1 MLYCF
6 QYQLNYKNGRTK
18 RNALTVPLAIVVA
31 GALIA
36 GALFLTNKKSPDTVK
51 TDETKIAKSEIQ
63 IEPVTADDHIL
74 GNPKA
79 PIMIVEFSD
88 TECPFCKDFHT
99 TMHKVIDTYGKTGK
113 VAWVYRHFPID
124 TLHSKARKEA
134 EATECAAELG
144 GNDGFWKYID
154 GIYKKTPSNNG
165 LDLSLLPKIAE
176 ENGLNKTEFETC
188 LNSGRYADKV
198 EKQYKDAVAAGG
210 QGTPYTV
217 IITKYEKIPISEG
230 AIPFSGGPINMKL
243 ILDDLISKN

>member
-1 MLYCF
+1 MEE
-6 QYQLNYKNGRTK
+6 QK

-36 GALFLTNKKSPDTVK
+36 GALFLTNKNKTQDPDAAKLNGTVK
-51 TDETKIAKSEIQ
+51 EQSGIK
-63 IEPVTADDHIL
+63 IEPVTGDDHIL

-88 TECPFCKDFHT
+88 TECPYCKTFHA
-99 TMHKVIDTYGKTGK
+99 TMHQVIDTYGKTGK

-124 TLHSKARKEA
+124 NIHSKARKEA

-144 GNDGFWKYID
+144 GNDGFWKYLD
-154 GIYKKTPSNNG
+154 NLYKITPSNNE

-176 ENGLNKTEFETC
+176 DSGLDKEKFVTC
-188 LNSGRYADKV
+188 LDSGKYADKV
-198 EKQYKDAVAAGG
+198 EKDYQDAVAAGG
-210 QGTPYTV
+210 QGTPYPV
-217 IITKYEKIPISEG
+217 IITKREKIPINEG
-230 AIPFSGGPINMKL
+230 AIPFSGGPINMKV

>member
-1 MLYCF
+1 MEE
-6 QYQLNYKNGRTK
+6 QK
-18 RNALTVPLAIVVA
+18 RNNLTIPMAIVVA

-36 GALFLTNKKSPDTVK
+36 GALFMTNKAPSDVK
-51 TDETKIAKSEIQ
+51 DKTETKKEESGIKIQ
-63 IEPVTADDHIL
+63 PVTADDHIL

-88 TECPFCKDFHT
+88 TECPFCKNFHE

-113 VAWVYRHFPID
+113 VAWIYRHFPID
-124 TLHSKARKEA
+124 NLHSKARKEA

-154 GIYKKTPSNNG
+154 LLYKKTPSNNG
-165 LDLSLLPKIAE
+165 LELSLLPQIAE
-176 ENGLNKTEFETC
+176 ESGLDKKEFKTC
-188 LNSGRYADKV
+188 LDSGKYADKV
-198 EKQYKDAVAAGG
+198 EKNYQDAVEAGG

-230 AIPFSGGPINMKL
+230 AIPFSGGPINMKI

>member
-1 MLYCF
+1 MEE
-6 QYQLNYKNGRTK
+6 QK

-36 GALFLTNKKSPDTVK
+36 GALFFTNKNKTQDPDAAKLNGTVK
-51 TDETKIAKSEIQ
+51 EQSGIK
-63 IEPVTADDHIL
+63 IEPVTGDDHIL

-88 TECPFCKDFHT
+88 TECPYCKTFHA
-99 TMHKVIDTYGKTGK
+99 TMHQVIDTYGKTGK

-124 TLHSKARKEA
+124 NIHSKARKEA

-144 GNDGFWKYID
+144 GNDGFWKYLD
-154 GIYKKTPSNNG
+154 NLYKITPSNNE

-176 ENGLNKTEFETC
+176 DSGLDKEKFVTC
-188 LNSGRYADKV
+188 LDSGKYADKV
-198 EKQYKDAVAAGG
+198 EKDYQDAVAAGG
-210 QGTPYTV
+210 QGTPYPV
-217 IITKYEKIPISEG
+217 IITKREKIPINEG
-230 AIPFSGGPINMKL
+230 AIPFSGGPINMKV

>member
-1 MLYCF
+1 MEE
-6 QYQLNYKNGRTK
+6 QK

-36 GALFLTNKKSPDTVK
+36 GALFLTNKKSPDAAKVA
-51 TDETKIAKSEIQ
+51 DTKIDNNEIA
-63 IEPVTADDHIL
+63 IEPVSADDHIL

-88 TECPFCKDFHT
+88 TECPFCKNFHT

-113 VAWVYRHFPID
+113 VAWIYRHFPID

-154 GIYKKTPSNNG
+154 LVYKKTPSNDK
-165 LDLSLLPKIAE
+165 LDPSLLPVIAE
-176 ENGLNKTEFETC
+176 ESGLNKKEFETC

-198 EKQYKDAVAAGG
+198 EKHYQDAVAAGG

-230 AIPFSGGPINMKL
+230 AIPFSGGPINMKV

>member
-1 MLYCF
+1 MEE
-6 QYQLNYKNGRTK
+6 QK
-18 RNALTVPLAIVVA
+18 RNNFTIPVAIVVA

-36 GALFLTNKKSPDTVK
+36 GALFLTNKNKTQSPDAAK
-51 TDETKIAKSEIQ
+51 LAETKSAKSEIA

-88 TECPFCKDFHT
+88 TECPFCKNFHT
-99 TMHKVIDTYGKTGK
+99 TMHQVIDTYGKAGK

-124 TLHSKARKEA
+124 GLHSKARKEA

-144 GNDGFWKYID
+144 GNEGFWKYLD
-154 GIYKKTPSNNG
+154 NLYKITPSNND
-165 LDLSLLPKIAE
+165 LDSSLLPKIAE
-176 ENGLNKTEFETC
+176 DNGLDKEKFATC
-188 LNSGRYADKV
+188 LASGKYADKI
-198 EKQYKDAVAAGG
+198 EKSVQDATTAGG

-230 AIPFSGGPINMKL
+230 AIPFSGGPINMKV

>member
-1 MLYCF
+1 MEE
-6 QYQLNYKNGRTK
+6 QK

-36 GALFLTNKKSPDTVK
+36 GALFLTTKNKSQSPDTAKVA
-51 TDETKIAKSEIQ
+51 ETQSAQNEIT
-63 IEPVTADDHIL
+63 IEPVIADDHIL
-74 GNPKA
+74 GSPKA

-124 TLHSKARKEA
+124 KLHPKARKEA

-144 GNDGFWKYID
+144 GNDIFWKYID
-154 GIYKKTPSNNG
+154 SLYKKTPSNNG
-165 LDLSLLPKIAE
+165 LDPSMLSLIAVE
-176 ENGLNKTEFETC
+176 SGLNKAEFETC
-188 LNSGRYADKV
+188 LNSGKYADKV
-198 EKQYKDAVAAGG
+198 EKQYQDAATAGG

-217 IITKYEKIPISEG
+217 IITKYEKIPINEG

-243 ILDDLISKN
+243 ILDDLVSKN

>member
-1 MLYCF
+1 MEE
-6 QYQLNYKNGRTK
+6 QK
-18 RNALTVPLAIVVA
+18 RNALIVPLAIVVA
-31 GALIA
+31 GVLIA
-36 GALFLTNKKSPDTVK
+36 GALFFTNKNKTQDPDA
-51 TDETKIAKSEIQ
+51 AKLVGAVGAAKEQSGIK

-74 GNPKA
+74 GSPKA

-88 TECPFCKDFHT
+88 TECPFCKNFHA
-99 TMHKVIDTYGKTGK
+99 TMHKVIDTYGKSGK

-154 GIYKKTPSNNG
+154 SIYKKTPSNDK
-165 LDLSLLPKIAE
+165 LDPSLLPVIAE
-176 ENGLNKTEFETC
+176 ESGLNKAEFEKC
-188 LNSGRYADKV
+188 LDSDKYADKV
-198 EKQYKDAVAAGG
+198 EKHYQDAIAAGG

-230 AIPFSGGPINMKL
+230 AIPFSGGPINMKV
-243 ILDDLISKN
+243 ILDDLINKN